1 MTDRELMTI
10 PYIVYE
16 STLEKEDRQQKRL
29 VVIIAILVAMLFIS
43 NAIWIYA
50 WNSYDYVEEYSDVEL
65 NSEGEGNANYIGE
78 DGDINNVVSESNTEK
93 TEQDS

>member
-1 MTDRELMTI
+1 MTDRELMMI

-65 NSEGEGNANYIGE
+65 NSEG
-78 DGDINNVVSESNTEK
+78 
-93 TEQDS
+93 